1 MISELYGG
9 RQIGTK
15 KHWKYECLTT
25 TPPDHSSP
33 SFIDTFSLHRSNKKK
48 ERIPKWRMF
57 QSKQIRIGLPSIAN
71 IKKPTGRYPI
81 LLPYTF
87 PF

>member
-1 MISELYGG
+1 
-9 RQIGTK
+9 
-15 KHWKYECLTT
+15 
-25 TPPDHSSP
+25 
-33 SFIDTFSLHRSNKKK
+33 
-48 ERIPKWRMF
+48 MF

-81 LLPYTF
+81 LLPYTY